1 MRQISHRNIVRLIG
15 AIQLDAHFN
24 IFVEWMPGGSIS
36 SLLDTYGPFEE
47 KVLLNYSQQI
57 ILAVD
62 YLHTN
67 RYLHRDLKGANSL
80 VDSTGRVLKVGDFG
94 TAAKL
99 HASITPAGQFRGELL
114 GTVAF
119 MAPEVLR
126 GEDYGRHCDVWSV
139 GCCMLEMAEGK
150 PPWNARALTNHL
162 ALIYKI
168 ASASVSPPVPEHLSA
183 ATKDLIKRC
192 LHSDPKG
199 RASASELLTH
209 AVFTRLPHLSLLE
222 NE

>member
-1 MRQISHRNIVRLIG
+1 M
-15 AIQLDAHFN
+15 
-24 IFVEWMPGGSIS
+24 
-36 SLLDTYGPFEE
+36 
-47 KVLLNYSQQI
+47 
-57 ILAVD
+57 
-62 YLHTN
+62 
-67 RYLHRDLKGANSL
+67 
-80 VDSTGRVLKVGDFG
+80 
-94 TAAKL
+94 
-99 HASITPAGQFRGELL
+99 
-114 GTVAF
+114 AF